1 VASGHHSYTLGQSLA
16 AARPVHPI
24 LGLSDEA
31 VASRKTADRDIIFG
45 DEPAEGNFA
54 SDRYL
59 PVAIHD
65 FDLAPAMEGS
75 IGRYIGS
82 IEPVALKCNVA
93 SCRLGF

>member
-1 VASGHHSYTLGQSLA
+1 LQCPDVGFRVFFVSYKRH
-16 AARPVHPI
+16 RPKFVHPI

-65 FDLAPAMEGS
+65 FDLA
-75 IGRYIGS
+75 IGRYVGS
-82 IEPVALKCNVA
+82 IEPVALKCNAA
-93 SCRLGF
+93 SCRLDF

>member
-1 VASGHHSYTLGQSLA
+1 VASVRHSYTLGQSLA

-65 FDLAPAMEGS
+65 FDFA
-75 IGRYIGS
+75 IGRYVGS
-82 IEPVALKCNVA
+82 IEPVALKCNA
-93 SCRLGF
+93 AACRLGF